1 MESVDIKYIEEQL
14 GIELPDFYVSTMLNY
29 PFSEGSWGAE
39 FSLCNDLRHI
49 IDLNGVFTQ
58 DDKSFSIGSDGGEY
72 YYFIKLNGEEKV
84 YIFDLEGTDLHMSIE
99 ADSWTEYLM
108 QIEKLHHEFHQEE
121 LRKLERKKNKKWW
134 QFWI

>member
-1 MESVDIKYIEEQL
+1 MCPSK
-14 GIELPDFYVSTMLNY
+14 
-29 PFSEGSWGAE
+29 GSNSK
-39 FSLCNDLRHI
+39 FSLCNDPRHI

-58 DDKSFSIGSDGGEY
+58 DDNSFSIGSDGGEY

-84 YIFDLEGTDLHMSIE
+84 YIFDLEDTDLHMSIE

-121 LRKLERKKNKKWW
+121 IRRLERKKNKKWW
-134 QFWI
+134 